1 MIVRTNTQSFNKEM
15 NNIVQYAIGFLDGV
29 QKGKKIL
36 LNKGGL
42 DIEGKL
48 SLDDNAYKDAELV
61 NVIERN

>member
-1 MIVRTNTQSFNKEM
+1 MTKNKKRYQFRVPCYYFYEIFA
-15 NNIVQYAIGFLDGV
+15 NNENQA
-29 QKGKKIL
+29 KKIL

-48 SLDDNAYKDAELV
+48 SLDDNAYKDAELR

>member
-1 MIVRTNTQSFNKEM
+1 MTKNKKLYRFKVPCSYFYEIFA
-15 NNIVQYAIGFLDGV
+15 NNENQA
-29 QKGKKIL
+29 KKIL